1 MKVIAII
8 AALTSVVLAVAI
20 PVELQERQCLVNGR
34 EYTYILTNLHSLTNA
49 VPCDAY
55 NPSTC
60 CSLNCHGEEPPTL

>member
-8 AALTSVVLAVAI
+8 AALASAVFAAAI
-20 PVELQERQCLVNGR
+20 PVELQERQCLANGR
-34 EYTYILTNLHSLTNA
+34 ECTFILTNLHSLTNA

-60 CSLNCHGEEPPTL
+60 CSLNCHGEETLTL